1 MNFRRHTQIR
11 GGRDPD
17 RTRTKCAGTSTIA
30 SGKTIAR
37 TVESVLVAQNGA
49 ERTQWPCR
57 RKLPKNRVFV
67 DIVDFLKICSI
78 ILKSV
83 QIALQYYPSS
93 GRKTCSRAKSND
105 EIFFIV
111 VFWAKRIF

>member
-1 MNFRRHTQIR
+1 MNFRRHTLIR
-11 GGRDPD
+11 EGRDPD
-17 RTRTKCAGTSTIA
+17 RTRTKCAGTVA

-37 TVESVLVAQNGA
+37 TVESVLVSQNGA
-49 ERTQWPCR
+49 EGTQWPCR
-57 RKLPKNRVFV
+57 RKLQKNRVFV

-78 ILKSV
+78 IFKIV
-83 QIALQYYPSS
+83 QIGLQCYPSG

-111 VFWAKRIF
+111 VFWAKRIV